1 MDVKEKDR
9 RTDGDAYQRI
19 LSTARDLFYRQG
31 YRATGI
37 NEIIEKSGVAKATF
51 YANFPSKDDLA
62 LAYIKTMN
70 EREGREVS
78 EGLEKYAG
86 PYEKL
91 LGLLEWS
98 IDWSKE
104 RDYRG
109 CAYLNISSEVPDHEH
124 PVRQESKGH
133 YRTLRVVIGGLMK
146 ELKAKRGAA
155 WKDRDPD
162 KLADDFM
169 LIFAGALAMS
179 QIYHDAAPFRGA
191 AGAAKRLL
199 A

>member
-1 MDVKEKDR
+1 VDVKQKDR
-9 RTDGDAYQRI
+9 KTDGDAYQRI

-70 EREGREVS
+70 ETEGREVS
-78 EGLEKYAG
+78 VGLEKYSG

-91 LGLLEWS
+91 LGLMEWS

-124 PVRQESKGH
+124 PVRQESKSH
-133 YRTLRVVIGGLMK
+133 YRTLRAVIGGLMK

-162 KLADDFM
+162 KVADDYM

-179 QIYHDAAPFRGA
+179 QIYHDAFPFREALA
-191 AGAAKRLL
+191 AARRLL